1 MVGVKPCLI
10 YRYRISIVDISPLL
24 NNIDV
29 DIDKGILE
37 NIDIDK
43 AILENIDIDKEILE
57 NIDID
62 KEISQL
68 FLNFF

>member
-24 NNIDV
+24 NNINV
-29 DIDKGILE
+29 AINKGIWQ
-37 NIDIDK
+37 NIDIEK
-43 AILENIDIDKEILE
+43 TIMKNIDIDKEILE

-62 KEISQL
+62 KI
-68 FLNFF
+68 LNR